1 MNIITP
7 ALIKKKEQF
16 NSIYMNLHQSIRAHG
31 VHVGVVAGVMARHCK
46 EQLSEQ
52 YDLLENSLEITIIR
66 GGDYHDIGKHFIS
79 YALCQ
84 KTGPLSKMEEKAV
97 RQHPDYTGNLL
108 LEYAEVLFDTEGAK
122 NIALDMGRYHHEHY
136 DGSGYPMRLKGDK
149 IPFIA
154 QLCAVANT
162 LDKATMNSRRY
173 VDFKI
178 AAEKIFADEGIRFS
192 PEAVECFK
200 QSMDEIK
207 TLYTAKN
214 SWIVAGAKGVRRGK
228 TK

>member
-1 MNIITP
+1 
-7 ALIKKKEQF
+7 
-16 NSIYMNLHQSIRAHG
+16 MNLHQSIRGHG
-31 VHVGVVAGVMARHCK
+31 VHVGVVTGVMARHCK
-46 EQLSEQ
+46 ERLSKQ
-52 YDLLENSLEITIIR
+52 YDLPENILEITIIR

-97 RQHPDYTGNLL
+97 RQHPDYTENLL
-108 LEYAEVLFDTEGAK
+108 LEYAEVLFDTKGAK
-122 NIALDMGRYHHEHY
+122 DIALDMGRYHHEHY
-136 DGSGYPMRLKGDK
+136 DGSGYPMHLKGNE

-162 LDKATMNSRRY
+162 LDKASLDNRRR
-173 VDFKI
+173 VSFDP
-178 AAEKIFADEGIRFS
+178 AAELVLAGKGIRFS
-192 PEAVECFK
+192 PEAIDCFK
-200 QSMDEIK
+200 QSLDEIK

-214 SWIVAGAKGVRRGK
+214 SWIVAGAKGLRNGK